1 MGRISGSV
9 NFGVVVTLT
18 SLQLML
24 WYNQTV
30 EELEATYLKD
40 KHFRF
45 VLQRF
50 AFVELFPDV
59 AALDHSV
66 SDVEFVMFMTVS

>member
-1 MGRISGSV
+1 ME
-9 NFGVVVTLT
+9 
-18 SLQLML
+18 QM
-24 WYNQTV
+24 
-30 EELEATYLKD
+30 EATYLKD

-59 AALDHSV
+59 ATLDHSV
-66 SDVEFVMFMTVS
+66 KDVELVMFMTMS